1 MSVDG
6 TPCRLG
12 VTWHPELPTNINAEA
27 LTGEHFSSRSGN
39 YRLGDPSSAV
49 SYTGAPGSDGF
60 LADSGASRPS
70 HVRSGTRGS
79 SFRIPVA
86 VERPRERCFGGL
98 VSICGVFRRPLLQ
111 MHPYIRSRRKAI
123 PILLWQR
130 GLQGPN
136 QLSRFAFFRLRP
148 RTVAAGCHGTTAPVV
163 DLRLEF
169 GA

>member
-6 TPCRLG
+6 TPCRLA

-39 YRLGDPSSAV
+39 YRLGDRSSAV
-49 SYTGAPGSDGF
+49 SYTGAPDSDGF

-70 HVRSGTRGS
+70 HVRSGTRA
-79 SFRIPVA
+79 SFRSRSLSNGRA
-86 VERPRERCFGGL
+86 RCFGRL

-111 MHPYIRSRRKAI
+111 MHPYIRSRRKAN

-136 QLSRFAFFRLRP
+136 QLSRFAFFQLRP
-148 RTVAAGCHGTTAPVV
+148 RPVAAGCHDATAPVV